1 MASYFSL
8 SAPGFLN
15 QKTQKLCS
23 LVCRIFMQ
31 KAKAEATTRANES
44 ATQTFLPKKNPPPRH
59 PRFTISFWSED
70 VPQII
75 CNVRKPRST
84 KSWFE
89 VLLEVGFYWKM
100 AAMLPAEDNIEEISF
115 WCIFFFCLSKM
126 LMCPG
131 SKIWSL
137 PCSPGSS
144 PHYPLTENFTYVGSF
159 NIQSTLYLA

>member
-44 ATQTFLPKKNPPPRH
+44 ANQTFLPKKNPPLPPRH

-75 CNVRKPRST
+75 CDVRKPRST
-84 KSWFE
+84 RSWFE

-115 WCIFFFCLSKM
+115 WCIFFFALVRCWCAQGVRYDLSHVLWGLLLTIPSQRTSRM
-126 LMCPG
+126 LG
-131 SKIWSL
+131 VSIFKI
-137 PCSPGSS
+137 P
-144 PHYPLTENFTYVGSF
+144 Y
-159 NIQSTLYLA
+159 I